1 MTLICT
7 YVNTLP
13 PLGGVH
19 RRSRL
24 LLWAA
29 PIHLGLGVAE
39 EEAIDEGIRS
49 REEGP
54 SRPWEELDQQVR
66 HKLR

>member
-54 SRPWEELDQQVR
+54 SRP
-66 HKLR
+66 